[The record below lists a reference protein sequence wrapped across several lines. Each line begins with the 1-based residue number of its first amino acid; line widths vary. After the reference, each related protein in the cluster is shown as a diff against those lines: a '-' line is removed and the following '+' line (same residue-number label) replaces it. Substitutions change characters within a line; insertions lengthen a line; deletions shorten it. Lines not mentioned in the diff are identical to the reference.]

1 MANALV
7 RQMLISICLLG
18 IFANLIRVES
28 CSIKYANFSTSII
41 LAEYHY
47 GIVAEYNDVY

>member
-28 CSIKYANFSTSII
+28 CSIRYANFSTSII
-41 LAEYHY
+41 LVEYHY